1 MGKLK
6 IYSSKSCPW
15 AHRSRLML
23 CEKGIDFELIEV
35 DLSNK
40 PDWFVS
46 VSPYTKVPTVV
57 HGDDTVWESAIVN
70 EYIDE
75 VFPEPAMVPS
85 EPGRRALARTWVDYS
100 ASRFVSAFGA
110 VFRETDLSAR
120 SEKVE
125 KFLETLRYMEK
136 EGLAKLGANP
146 YWMGDSISIVDV
158 AFWPWFERFV
168 AMTEYRG
175 VTIPDDCPRL
185 NAWVAAMRE
194 RPAVKQ
200 AANPPEFFL
209 NSYARYADDKAA
221 AAE

>member
-1 MGKLK
+1 MAKLK

-23 CEKGIDFELIEV
+23 CEKGIDFELVEV

-40 PDWFVS
+40 PDWFVG
-46 VSPYTKVPTVV
+46 VSPYTKVPAIV
-57 HGDDTVWESAIVN
+57 HDDDNVWESAIVN

-75 VFPEPAMVPS
+75 VFPEPAMVPN
-85 EPGRRALARTWVDYS
+85 EPGRRALARIWVDYS

-110 VFRETDLSAR
+110 VLRETDASAR
-120 SEKVE
+120 PEKVE
-125 KFLETLRYMEK
+125 KFQETLRYMEK

-168 AMTEYRG
+168 AMTHYRG
-175 VTIPDDCPRL
+175 VTIPDDCTRL

-200 AANPPEFFL
+200 AANPPEFFI